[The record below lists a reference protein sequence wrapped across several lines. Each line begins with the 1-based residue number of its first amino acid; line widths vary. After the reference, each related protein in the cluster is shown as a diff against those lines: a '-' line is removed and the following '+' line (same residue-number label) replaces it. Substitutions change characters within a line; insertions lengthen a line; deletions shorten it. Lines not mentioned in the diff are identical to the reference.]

1 MRATLPAMAF
11 WWWIPLLSL
20 LSACGGEPT
29 RDLPWTRERVAADL
43 AIARSGCV
51 RCHAES
57 VEAPGAQARALQP
70 GPALVAAARWQTG
83 STAESFLRRH
93 HGGVDAADLAAW
105 VRSLA
110 VAVAPPT
117 AVATSP
123 ARRQRGEQLVR
134 EQACGACHAPGW
146 LADLGQRVD
155 HDALVAFLQAPADR
169 RPDLVHPALTAAEAG
184 DAAAYLLRDQVV
196 RGEPM
201 QGFSWQAWLMP
212 IDDAGLPDLAAA
224 APFASGTASRID
236 AQPAPRDRHYALA
249 FDAVIDVPAAGEWT
263 FTTGSDDSSW
273 LWIDGELVVRNEGLA
288 PHRRR
293 SGKAKL
299 AAGQHDLRVV
309 FTQAAGEASLE
320 ALWSGPGVEEQELP
334 AARAQVPVERLVPRS
349 AWPVAGEAAVAR
361 GRAAARARRCD
372 ACHAFEDPAFRLLP
386 APPPA
391 RPFAQLRPGPC
402 PEAPAAPA
410 LLQAAREAAQCEPSP
425 AADLARAMLRDGCL
439 ACHRRDGQGGLPP
452 AVQAGLAT
460 IEDLGDEGRLP
471 PDLTA
476 VGRRL
481 RPQWLERVLA
491 EGVSVRPY
499 LRLRMPKV
507 PPARARQY
515 AAWFA
520 EVDGATD
527 AARPA
532 GAPTFDAALVQRGQ
546 QLVGL
551 GGRNCITCH
560 GVADYPSLGA
570 RGMDLLI
577 QHERLQPDWLRSFLL
592 EPAKLRPGT
601 RMPALWWRV
610 DDDARAEVAAIAAW
624 LSLGAAA
631 PLPPGV
637 KPKPGSSLLV
647 PGERPLLHGAFLAGV
662 SARGLC
668 VGSDLRVHFAWDLAV
683 PRLVWLWRGDFV
695 DAAGTWHGRAG
706 RLIEPAGRDWRVLD
720 DLVLA
725 NGAERRLRGQRR
737 TPDGWPVL
745 RVVAGDVEYEDEA
758 RAVLRADGVIV
769 VRTLRA
775 LRGAL
780 AVGFPPPTAG
790 LALEV
795 GGVPARD
802 RVLAPGEALEIVY
815 RW

>member
-1 MRATLPAMAF
+1 MDR
-11 WWWIPLLSL
+11 
-20 LSACGGEPT
+20 
-29 RDLPWTRERVAADL
+29 
-43 AIARSGCV
+43 
-51 RCHAES
+51 H
-57 VEAPGAQARALQP
+57 PG
-70 GPALVAAARWQTG
+70 
-83 STAESFLRRH
+83 
-93 HGGVDAADLAAW
+93 
-105 VRSLA
+105 
-110 VAVAPPT
+110 
-117 AVATSP
+117 
-123 ARRQRGEQLVR
+123 
-134 EQACGACHAPGW
+134 
-146 LADLGQRVD
+146 
-155 HDALVAFLQAPADR
+155 
-169 RPDLVHPALTAAEAG
+169 LVHPALTAGEAT
-184 DAAAYLLRDQVV
+184 AAAAFLLRDQLAP
-196 RGEPM
+196 GTPSS
-201 QGFSWQAWLMP
+201 GFAWRAWLLP
-212 IDDAGLPDLAAA
+212 IDDAGLPDLDGL
-224 APFASGTASRID
+224 APVASGTAPRID
-236 AQPAPRDRHYALA
+236 ASPAPRARHYALA
-249 FDAVIDVPAAGEWT
+249 FDAVLDVPAAGEWT

-293 SGKAKL
+293 SGTVLL

-320 ALWSGPGVEEQELP
+320 VLWSGPGVAAEELP
-334 AARAQVPVERLVPRS
+334 AARAQVPAERLVPPS
-349 AWPVAGEAAVAR
+349 PWPAADEAAVAR

-372 ACHAFEDPAFRLLP
+372 ACHAFEDPAFGLLP

-402 PEAPAAPA
+402 PIAPAAPA
-410 LLQAAREAAQCEPSP
+410 LLQASREAAQCEPSP
-425 AADLARAMLRDGCL
+425 AADLARAMLQDGCL

-452 AVQAGLAT
+452 AVQVGLAT

-481 RPQWLERVLA
+481 RPHWLERVLA
-491 EGVSVRPY
+491 EGLSVRPY

-507 PPARARQY
+507 PPTRARQY

-520 EVDGATD
+520 QVDGAT
-527 AARPA
+527 AADGSA
-532 GAPTFDAALVQRGQ
+532 SGHAVDAALVQRGQ
-546 QLVGL
+546 QLSGQ

-560 GVADYPSLGA
+560 GFAGHPSLGA
-570 RGMDLLI
+570 RGMDLAI
-577 QHERLQPDWLRSFLL
+577 QHERLQPDWLRAFLL
-592 EPAKLRPGT
+592 EPTKLRPGT

-624 LSLGAAA
+624 LALGEAA
-631 PLPPGV
+631 PLPPGLR
-637 KPKPGSSLLV
+637 PPAGSSLLV

-662 SARGLC
+662 SARCLC

-706 RLIEPAGRDWRVLD
+706 KLVAPAGRDWRVLD

-725 NGAERRLRGQRR
+725 GGGERRLRGQRR

-745 RVVAGDVEYEDEA
+745 CVAAGDVEYEDEA
-758 RAVLRADGVIV
+758 RAVLLADGAAV

-775 LRGAL
+775 VRGAL
-780 AVGFPPPTAG
+780 AVGVPPPAAG
-790 LALEV
+790 LRLEV
-795 GGVPARD
+795 GGAPARD